1 MMNKK
6 LSKKEL
12 EKAIEHGLIKE
23 IKLLPTHF
31 TVDVWVCSDLD
42 NLAKHFNQR
51 YGASLEYYKDEI
63 SPNQV
68 WTLRATPKSELK
80 GEKRI
85 VMNVNSF
92 DLGTIVHE
100 VNHIVYH
107 LAKLCQLETS
117 YNSQEWVSYMLEY
130 VFNQCIDKESFVQY

>member
-1 MMNKK
+1 MEKKK
-6 LSKKEL
+6 LNRKEL
-12 EKAIEHGLIKE
+12 LKAIEHGLIKE

-31 TVDVWVCSDLD
+31 TADIWVCSNLD

-51 YGASLEYYKDEI
+51 YGASIEYYKDEI
-63 SPNQV
+63 SSNQC
-68 WTLRATPKSELK
+68 WTLAGTPKSELK

-100 VNHIVYH
+100 VNHVVYH
-107 LAKLCQLETS
+107 LGKICQLETT

-130 VFNQCIDKESFVQY
+130 IFNQCIEKETYVQY